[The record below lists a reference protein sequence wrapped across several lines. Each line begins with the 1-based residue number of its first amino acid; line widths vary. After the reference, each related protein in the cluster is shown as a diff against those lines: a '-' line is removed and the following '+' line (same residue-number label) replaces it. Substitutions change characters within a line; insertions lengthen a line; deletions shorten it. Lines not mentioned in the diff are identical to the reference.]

1 MEYRWKKL
9 LLTLVLAT
17 GMTVHA
23 QAAEHVRVYA
33 AASLTDAIKDIA
45 SQYQKQKGVEVT
57 PSFGASS
64 TLALQ
69 IEKDAPAD
77 LFISADQEWMDY
89 CVSKQKIANDTRH
102 TLLGNNL
109 VLISEKTS
117 NIGKIDISNKTPWS
131 QLLGASKLAVGDPD
145 HVPAGKYA
153 KEALQNLGAWAT
165 LEPKL
170 TKAADVRAAM
180 ALVEHKDALLGIVYG
195 SDALV
200 SSSVIVIG
208 TFPAASHKPIE
219 YPVAIVKGHETAAVK
234 EFYDYLK
241 TPDATAI
248 FKHYGFVPL
257 MSQ

>member
-1 MEYRWKKL
+1 
-9 LLTLVLAT
+9 
-17 GMTVHA
+17 
-23 QAAEHVRVYA
+23 
-33 AASLTDAIKDIA
+33 
-45 SQYQKQKGVEVT
+45 
-57 PSFGASS
+57 
-64 TLALQ
+64 
-69 IEKDAPAD
+69 
-77 LFISADQEWMDY
+77 MDY
-89 CVSKQKIANDTRH
+89 CVSKQKIANNTRH

-117 NIGKIDISNKTPWS
+117 NIGKTDINDKTQWS

-153 KEALQNLGAWAT
+153 KQALQSLGAWAT

-180 ALVEHKDALLGIVYG
+180 ALVERKEALLGIVYG

-219 YPVAIVKGHETAAVK
+219 YPAAIVKGHETAAVK
-234 EFYDYLK
+234 AFYDYLK
-241 TPDATAI
+241 TSDATAI

>member
-1 MEYRWKKL
+1 MKYPWKKL
-9 LLTLVLAT
+9 LLTLALAM
-17 GMTVHA
+17 GVTVHT
-23 QAAEHVRVYA
+23 QAAEHVTVYA

-45 SQYQKQKGVEVT
+45 TQYQKQKGVEVT
-57 PSFGASS
+57 TSFGASS

-89 CVSKQKIANDTRH
+89 CVSKQKIANNTRH

-117 NIGKIDISNKTPWS
+117 NIGKTDINDKTQWS

-153 KEALQNLGAWAT
+153 KQALQSLGAWAT

-170 TKAADVRAAM
+170 VKAADVRAAM
-180 ALVEHKDALLGIVYG
+180 ALVERKEALLGIVYG

-208 TFPAASHKPIE
+208 TFPATSHKPIE

-234 EFYDYLK
+234 AFYNYLK
-241 TPDATAI
+241 TSDATTI
-248 FKHYGFVPL
+248 FKHYGFVPSV
-257 MSQ
+257 SQ